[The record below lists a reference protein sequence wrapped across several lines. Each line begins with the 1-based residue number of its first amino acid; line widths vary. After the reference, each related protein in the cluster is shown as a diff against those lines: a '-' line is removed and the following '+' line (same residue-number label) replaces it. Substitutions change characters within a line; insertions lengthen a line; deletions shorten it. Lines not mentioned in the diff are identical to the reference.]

1 MKAWITFEKKPRLRH
16 IGHLDLMR
24 AMQRALRKSDLPIC
38 FSKGFNPHLQ
48 LTFAAP
54 LSVGM
59 YGLREVMEVPLAGDV
74 TAEEVMDKLSRALP
88 PELPC
93 VSVRMVDDKHPAP
106 MALLRAADFDIE
118 LLENADAMRA
128 AVPGFLAQSE
138 IIALRKTKKGEAP
151 CDIRPMIYNLLVT
164 PEGHLRAVLAL
175 CETATCKPDL
185 LLQAL
190 SDYAGLPEKPRTLIA
205 RTQLYGKQF
214 APLETL

>member
-59 YGLREVMEVPLAGDV
+59 YGLHEVMEVPLEGDV

-106 MALLRAADFDIE
+106 MALLRAAAKNYE
-118 LLENADAMRA
+118 S
-128 AVPGFLAQSE
+128 V
-138 IIALRKTKKGEAP
+138 
-151 CDIRPMIYNLLVT
+151 V
-164 PEGHLRAVLAL
+164 
-175 CETATCKPDL
+175 
-185 LLQAL
+185 AL
-190 SDYAGLPEKPRTLIA
+190 SDPADYGLALEGLRNGALGRAERRRAWHPRA
-205 RTQLYGKQF
+205 RSDRRSVLPRARPRASTGR
-214 APLETL
+214 

>member
-59 YGLREVMEVPLAGDV
+59 YGLREVMEVPLEGDV

-93 VSVRMVDDKHPAP
+93 VHRSFQWQFFA
-106 MALLRAADFDIE
+106 
-118 LLENADAMRA
+118 
-128 AVPGFLAQSE
+128 G
-138 IIALRKTKKGEAP
+138 GESG
-151 CDIRPMIYNLLVT
+151 RW
-164 PEGHLRAVLAL
+164 
-175 CETATCKPDL
+175 DL
-185 LLQAL
+185 L
-190 SDYAGLPEKPRTLIA
+190 
-205 RTQLYGKQF
+205 
-214 APLETL
+214 

>member
-59 YGLREVMEVPLAGDV
+59 YGLREVMEVPLEGDV

-128 AVPGFLAQSE
+128 AVPGFLALSD

-151 CDIRPMIYNLLVT
+151 CDIRPRIYNLLVT

-175 CETATCKPDL
+175 
-185 LLQAL
+185 
-190 SDYAGLPEKPRTLIA
+190 
-205 RTQLYGKQF
+205 
-214 APLETL
+214 

>member
-59 YGLREVMEVPLAGDV
+59 YGLREVMEVPLEGDV

-106 MALLRAADFDIE
+106 MALLRAADF
-118 LLENADAMRA
+118 
-128 AVPGFLAQSE
+128 
-138 IIALRKTKKGEAP
+138 
-151 CDIRPMIYNLLVT
+151 CDSCI
-164 PEGHLRAVLAL
+164 H
-175 CETATCKPDL
+175 ETAKRQPGHW
-185 LLQAL
+185 
-190 SDYAGLPEKPRTLIA
+190 YGLAFEPVLKGTRV
-205 RTQLYGKQF
+205 
-214 APLETL
+214 

>member
-24 AMQRALRKSDLPIC
+24 AMQRALRKSGLPIC
-38 FSKGFNPHLQ
+38 FSKGFNPHL
-48 LTFAAP
+48 LLSFAAP

-59 YGLREVMEVPLAGDV
+59 YGLHEVMEVPLQGEPSAQ
-74 TAEEVMDKLSRALP
+74 EVMRKLSAALP

-93 VSVRMVDDKHPAP
+93 VDVRMVEDKHPAP
-106 MALLRAADFDIE
+106 MALLRAAEFDIQI
-118 LLENADAMRA
+118 LEDADAMLA
-128 AVPGFLAQSE
+128 ALPAFLQRQE
-138 IIALRKTKKGEAP
+138 IIVTRKTKKGEAP

-175 CETATCKPDL
+175 CEEATCKPDL

-190 SDYAGLPEKPRTLIA
+190 SEQAGLAQKPRTLIA
-205 RTQLYGKQF
+205 RTQLYGEQF
-214 APLETL
+214 VPLGQL

>member
-59 YGLREVMEVPLAGDV
+59 YGLREVMEVPLEGDV

-106 MALLRAADFDIE
+106 MARRRPRLSGSVRNHCPAQNQEGRSPLRY
-118 LLENADAMRA
+118 
-128 AVPGFLAQSE
+128 P
-138 IIALRKTKKGEAP
+138 
-151 CDIRPMIYNLLVT
+151 
-164 PEGHLRAVLAL
+164 
-175 CETATCKPDL
+175 PDDL
-185 LLQAL
+185 
-190 SDYAGLPEKPRTLIA
+190 
-205 RTQLYGKQF
+205 
-214 APLETL
+214 